1 MKNNIENNIKD
12 HPYSDPNIDRIPSPD
27 PNIINSPLEDGESV
41 IPLVGL
47 LENLT
52 LLNVA
57 ELLLIIVIFIIIFS
71 KNINGFYIKIIS
83 YIVNKYIPIKY
94 HNKINKYLNKGE
106 KINDKFMNI
115 MLLINIFLLLIFILG
130 NLFISSHLYE
140 NIDDYVLVYNYLKK
154 INKNSILLLF
164 IYKNNKLSIKNMSKE
179 KYRNRFMSTT
189 NNKLLYEDLKN
200 IDLSNLDK
208 ISTKDLSSIYSY
220 GLQNPDI
227 IKDNSEYG
235 DNITPL
241 NELVDV
247 IFSYNMLELYLI
259 LLIIYILFYRNILN
273 IIIKYIPTKF
283 NYIIKIVESGINM
296 NKKVM
301 NVLLIILFFLLI
313 IFKLVNIIFSYDLH
327 INLNEY
333 IIVYNEIKKSSI
345 LILLSCNNILK
356 YSSKNISRPLP
367 APTAR
372 GGLVNKYIKYLNISS
387 ILLLINNIKFLFYL
401 KNNKTYSYLP
411 LILLNFFGVP
421 KGVPK
426 DIEPFF
432 DLTLSILILLLIVL
446 FCFVRIVSYFYTVYL
461 IDKYNLYEKYP
472 KYQKIIKRFE
482 KMRSYYV
489 IAEIILCITIL
500 IFIIL
505 LCLFVLYITI
515 T

>member
-1 MKNNIENNIKD
+1 M
-12 HPYSDPNIDRIPSPD
+12 R
-27 PNIINSPLEDGESV
+27 G
-41 IPLVGL
+41 G
-47 LENLT
+47 
-52 LLNVA
+52 
-57 ELLLIIVIFIIIFS
+57 
-71 KNINGFYIKIIS
+71 
-83 YIVNKYIPIKY
+83 
-94 HNKINKYLNKGE
+94 
-106 KINDKFMNI
+106 
-115 MLLINIFLLLIFILG
+115 
-130 NLFISSHLYE
+130 
-140 NIDDYVLVYNYLKK
+140 
-154 INKNSILLLF
+154 
-164 IYKNNKLSIKNMSKE
+164 
-179 KYRNRFMSTT
+179 
-189 NNKLLYEDLKN
+189 
-200 IDLSNLDK
+200 
-208 ISTKDLSSIYSY
+208 
-220 GLQNPDI
+220 
-227 IKDNSEYG
+227 
-235 DNITPL
+235 
-241 NELVDV
+241 
-247 IFSYNMLELYLI
+247 
-259 LLIIYILFYRNILN
+259 
-273 IIIKYIPTKF
+273 
-283 NYIIKIVESGINM
+283 GINM
-296 NKKVM
+296 NKKDM

-345 LILLSCNNILK
+345 LILLSCNNIFK
-356 YSSKNISRPLP
+356 YSSKIYLP
-367 APTAR
+367 PAAVKEGGSGVKLSQKKINKMGPT
-372 GGLVNKYIKYLNISS
+372 GLVNKYIKYLNISS

-411 LILLNFFGVP
+411 LILLNFFGAT

-472 KYQKIIKRFE
+472 KYQKFIKRFE